1 MTWRVRLA
9 VNILKP
15 GASSRTAEPTDTIE
29 PMPEISRF
37 FGIVITIY
45 YKEHGLPHFHAKYS
59 GQTGVFSIGE
69 LKLIEG
75 ALPKRVIALVLEW
88 AFEHRDELMQN
99 WELAM
104 AQKPLRSIRPL
115 E

>member
-1 MTWRVRLA
+1 M
-9 VNILKP
+9 KP
-15 GASSRTAEPTDTIE
+15 TGKIIA
-29 PMPEISRF
+29 MPETSRF
-37 FGIVITIY
+37 FGIVIAIY
-45 YKEHGLPHFHAKYS
+45 YKEHELPHFHAKYS
-59 GQTGVFSIGE
+59 GQTGVFSIAD

-99 WELAM
+99 WELAL